1 MKKNKNLAIFL
12 FFAALVQ
19 IYVIYHFYQKSV
31 ENDKKEVF
39 ILRSQAFE
47 KLTTGAFDSAV
58 KIYSAILE
66 IDSKDS
72 SAHLFRGL
80 AYQGMKKYTDAESDF
95 KKVLEEYPDKVDA
108 IILMGNLYSEMG
120 DDKKTVENYDKAE
133 KIDPSNPLVPIYK
146 AAFYLKSKD
155 PDKAILELEKIQK
168 LRPDFESLQTFYGE
182 AYFQKG
188 EFETAMIYLK
198 TATEKNNADQKAWLV
213 SGSILASKGDKEG
226 ACKAFEEAIRSNS
239 ISAADSLKK
248 YCK

>member
-1 MKKNKNLAIFL
+1 M
-12 FFAALVQ
+12 
-19 IYVIYHFYQKSV
+19 
-31 ENDKKEVF
+31 
-39 ILRSQAFE
+39 LRSQAFE

-58 KIYSAILE
+58 KIYNAILE

-80 AYQGMKKYTDAESDF
+80 AYQGMKKFPEAETDF
-95 KKVLEEYPDKVDA
+95 KKVLEDYPDKVDA
-108 IILMGNLYSEMG
+108 IILLGNLYSEMG
-120 DDKKTVENYDKAE
+120 DDKKTAENYDKAG

-155 PDKAILELEKIQK
+155 PDRAIVELEKVQK
-168 LRPDFESLQTFYGE
+168 LRPDFESLQTFFGE

-198 TATEKNNADQKAWLV
+198 TAVEKNNGDQKAWLV
-213 SGSILASKGDKEG
+213 SGSILASNGDKAG
-226 ACKAFEEAIRSNS
+226 ACNAFEEAVRSNS

-248 YCK
+248 YCR